1 MWERAKNIWNRIW
14 NTAMIVPRTVGTGL
28 NTVTEVV
35 DTSAALIKD
44 ALDVGGN
51 TIHKAKNVF
60 VDARTKWKWYQRV
73 WNIALSPIVAAGTVL
88 EWAVRT
94 AVTPVAHWVVNVW
107 NTAKNTVTNARRST
121 FGRLFSKRP
130 LSDFSYDKLKTANF
144 INKDKNRFS
153 WLQFGKKKW
162 VWTPEALSAS
172 SKATAAAA
180 TTATAAVSSK
190 EISDLKKSFEDKM
203 AEMKA
208 DYSKKIEMAL
218 SENKK
223 LSEQNATLQ
232 NTNKE
237 LEKKN
242 AELQKALESLKKADK
257 PAEAKPETKEK
268 KDDKWGKPAEAKP
281 EKKEEKPEK
290 KDDKWA
296 EWKKDIK
303 DSDRSSESVE
313 SKKWKKMIEYL
324 HKSHPEIKIETDSS
338 TAEWHL
344 YWTESGNKIVVWTK
358 NKSEAPQILLHEI
371 SHVLEQDDAEWIK
384 ELKDTMKSLNEKYGK
399 QLFSVS
405 NNDKYDTKEKKTIED
420 VCEIIAMYARDDWS
434 FDKHMKNLQ
443 SWENWK
449 LAKISDSDTENLKN
463 LCENIISNLDTETK
477 TVKMFEPVSA
487 AA

>member
-1 MWERAKNIWNRIW
+1 MKNIWNRIW

-44 ALDVGGN
+44 TLDVGGN

-107 NTAKNTVTNARRST
+107 NTAKNTVTNARKST
-121 FGRLFSKRP
+121 FGRIFSKRP

-180 TTATAAVSSK
+180 ATAATAATAAAVSSK
-190 EISDLKKSFEDKM
+190 ESSTAMDDVMKKFEKKLKDMEDSF
-203 AEMKA
+203 
-208 DYSKKIEMAL
+208 SKKMEEVLAANRKL
-218 SENKK
+218 NEQNKK
-223 LSEQNATLQ
+223 LIED
-232 NTNKE
+232 NKNKDWE
-237 LEKKN
+237 IAKLK
-242 AELQKALESLKKADK
+242 AEIEWLKK
-257 PAEAKPETKEK
+257 PAES
-268 KDDKWGKPAEAKP
+268 KPAEKP
-281 EKKEEKPEK
+281 AEKKWDGWKVEKKEEKPESK
-290 KDDKWA
+290 
-296 EWKKDIK
+296 EIK
-303 DSDRSSESVE
+303 DEKRVPEIIKSSK
-313 SKKWKKMIEYL
+313 SKKMLNYL
-324 HKSHPEIKIETDSS
+324 QRTHPEIKIKTDNTTWKWKLLWSKS
-338 TAEWHL
+338 W
-344 YWTESGNKIVVWTK
+344 NMIIIWTK
-358 NKSEAPQILLHEI
+358 DRENAEHITDHEI
-371 SHVLEQDDAEWIK
+371 AHVMYRDNVAWMQELEGAVRA
-384 ELKDTMKSLNEKYGK
+384 LNDRYGK
-399 QLFSVS
+399 QLSSVA
-405 NNDKYDTKEKKTIED
+405 NNDDEYKTKTDKTIED
-420 VCEIIAMYARDDWS
+420 VCEIIAFYARDDGS
-434 FDKHMKNLQ
+434 FEKHMKKLQ
-443 SWENWK
+443 SGEDK
-449 LAKISDSDTENLKN
+449 TLAKISESDAEHLKS
-463 LCENIISNLDTETK
+463 LCENIISNLNTEAK

>member
-1 MWERAKNIWNRIW
+1 MWEKMRNVWNRLL

-180 TTATAAVSSK
+180 TTATAATAAAVSSK
-190 EISDLKKSFEDKM
+190 ESSKTAMDDMMKNFEKKLKDVEDSFSKKIQEVLDKNKKLDEQNKKLIEDNKNKDWEIAKLKAEIQWLKKS
-203 AEMKA
+203 
-208 DYSKKIEMAL
+208 
-218 SENKK
+218 
-223 LSEQNATLQ
+223 
-232 NTNKE
+232 
-237 LEKKN
+237 
-242 AELQKALESLKKADK
+242 
-257 PAEAKPETKEK
+257 EAKPEVKPEIAE
-268 KDDKWGKPAEAKP
+268 KPAEKKVDGWKV
-281 EKKEEKPEK
+281 EKKEEKPESK
-290 KDDKWA
+290 
-296 EWKKDIK
+296 EIK
-303 DSDRSSESVE
+303 DEKRVPEIIKSSK
-313 SKKWKKMIEYL
+313 SKKMLNYL
-324 HKSHPEIKIETDSS
+324 QRTHPEIKIKTDNTTWKWKLLWSKS
-338 TAEWHL
+338 W
-344 YWTESGNKIVVWTK
+344 NMIIIWTK
-358 NKSEAPQILLHEI
+358 DRENAEHITDHEI
-371 SHVLEQDDAEWIK
+371 AHVMLRDNVAWMQ
-384 ELKDTMKSLNEKYGK
+384 ELKDAVRALNEKSWK
-399 QLFSVS
+399 QLSSVA
-405 NNDKYDTKEKKTIED
+405 NNDDEYKTKIEKAIED
-420 VCEIIAMYARDDWS
+420 VCEIIAFYARDDWS
-434 FDKHMKNLQ
+434 FEKHMKKLQ
-443 SWENWK
+443 SGEDK
-449 LAKISDSDTENLKN
+449 TLAKISESDAEHLKS
-463 LCENIISNLDTETK
+463 LCENIISNLDTEAK

-487 AA
+487 SA

>member
-44 ALDVGGN
+44 VLDVGGN

-121 FGRLFSKRP
+121 FGRIFSKRP

-180 TTATAAVSSK
+180 ATATAATAAAVSSK
-190 EISDLKKSFEDKM
+190 ESSKTAMDDMMKNFEKKLKDVEDSF
-203 AEMKA
+203 
-208 DYSKKIEMAL
+208 SKKIQEVL
-218 SENKK
+218 DKNKK
-223 LSEQNATLQ
+223 LDEQNKKLIED
-232 NTNKE
+232 NKNKDWE
-237 LEKKN
+237 IAKLK
-242 AELQKALESLKKADK
+242 AEIEWLKK
-257 PAEAKPETKEK
+257 PAET
-268 KDDKWGKPAEAKP
+268 KPAETKPVEKPAEKKLDWWKP
-281 EKKEEKPEK
+281 ESKE
-290 KDDKWA
+290 
-296 EWKKDIK
+296 IK
-303 DSDRSSESVE
+303 DEKRVPEIVKSSR
-313 SKKWKKMIEYL
+313 WKKMMSYMQRT
-324 HKSHPEIKIETDSS
+324 HPEIGIETDSTS
-338 TAEWHL
+338 WKWNL
-344 YWTESGNKIVVWTK
+344 LWSKNWNKIIVWTK
-358 NKSEAPQILLHEI
+358 NIENAEHIADHEI
-371 SHVLEQDDAEWIK
+371 AHVMEQDNVSWMQELRDAVRA
-384 ELKDTMKSLNEKYGK
+384 LNEKFWK
-399 QLFSVS
+399 QLSSVA
-405 NNDKYDTKEKKTIED
+405 NNNEEYKTKADKTIED
-420 VCEIIAMYARDDWS
+420 VCEIIAFYARDDWS
-434 FDKHMKNLQ
+434 FEKHMKKLQ
-443 SWENWK
+443 SGEDNT
-449 LAKISDSDTENLKN
+449 LAKISKSDAERLKD
-463 LCENIISNLDTETK
+463 LCENIFSKLNV
-477 TVKMFEPVSA
+477 VKLYEDAPASA

>member
-14 NTAMIVPRTVGTGL
+14 NTAMVFPRTVGTGL
-28 NTVTEVV
+28 NTVTDTV
-35 DTSAALIKD
+35 DSAAALIKD
-44 ALDVGGN
+44 TLEVGGN

-88 EWAVRT
+88 EWAVKT

-257 PAEAKPETKEK
+257 PTEAKPEIKEK

-290 KDDKWA
+290 KDDKWT

-303 DSDRSSESVE
+303 DSDRASESVE
-313 SKKWKKMIEYL
+313 SKRWKKMIEYL
-324 HKSHPEIKIETDSS
+324 HKSHPEIKIEIDSS

-434 FDKHMKNLQ
+434 FEKYMENLQ

-449 LAKISDSDTENLKN
+449 LAKISASETNALKN
-463 LCENIISNLDTETK
+463 LCENIISNLDTEAK
-477 TVKMFEPVSA
+477 IVKMFEPVSA